1 MKSGARNDDRRERAG
16 HVGCAV
22 RHGHDSGAL
31 EKNVARKAIATCT
44 FRSAT
49 RSVRNA
55 VAKVR
60 SDVAGVTQCAREV
73 TRAERSEV
81 RDSRARCAASVR
93 IHARG
98 TSHRARFTREA
109 RGRSVEG
116 TGGLSEITSRA
127 RARHAEGAWKPRVSH
142 AKITSSGTHAS
153 REWLGDSRGFC
164 VNRACLPRGSRAP
177 FA

>member
-16 HVGCAV
+16 HVERAV
-22 RHGHDSGAL
+22 RCGHDSGTM
-31 EKNVARKAIATCT
+31 EKNVARNATATCA

-49 RSVRNA
+49 RSVRNV
-55 VAKVR
+55 VAKMR
-60 SDVAGVTQCAREV
+60 IDVARVTQRTREV

-93 IHARG
+93 THAWV

-127 RARHAEGAWKPRVSH
+127 RASHAEGARKPRVSH